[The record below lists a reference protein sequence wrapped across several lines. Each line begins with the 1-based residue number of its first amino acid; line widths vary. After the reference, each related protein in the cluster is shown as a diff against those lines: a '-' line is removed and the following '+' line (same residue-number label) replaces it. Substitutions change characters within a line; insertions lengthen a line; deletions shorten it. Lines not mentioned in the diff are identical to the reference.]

1 MHLSFEVLNEKKCL
15 LLSLKVLN
23 ESKRIEEK
31 EVIIFKKRSL
41 LNQTEL
47 SSYGAFSFWPL
58 YRHIA
63 FSNFVV
69 IQQKHGWI
77 FCAIFIVLLKIFRIN
92 VYIILICNL
101 FNSFFNFYYVKSI
114 TI

>member
-1 MHLSFEVLNEKKCL
+1 MKKKCL

-23 ESKRIEEK
+23 ESKIIEEN

-58 YRHIA
+58 YRYIA

-101 FNSFFNFYYVKSI
+101 FNSFFNVYYVKSI